1 MKKLSPKE
9 ISIVGMS
16 VSLISVI
23 SQFSVPL
30 PFGIPLTFQCFTVTL
45 ISVILGFKKSI
56 FTILTYIII
65 GFIGIPVFS
74 NFKAGPSALFGPTG
88 GFIWG
93 FIPMC
98 AITGYISQKY
108 NSKILLII
116 SVYLG
121 LALDY
126 VIGVIQLSFVSNISL
141 SLAIQKGAA
150 PFLLKDII
158 LCTLGI
164 LLAKKIKKLTKLF

>member
-9 ISIVGMS
+9 ISIIGMS

-45 ISVILGFKKSI
+45 ISVILGFKKSL

-98 AITGYISQKY
+98 VITGYISQKY

-126 VIGVIQLSFVSNISL
+126 LIGVIQLSFVSNISL
-141 SLAIQKGAA
+141 YLAIQKGAV